1 MPTRTGSLD
10 SNIAVALPQRLRRRS
25 TQNRKIQNLDETR
38 FSLLLS
44 GKRLMLQE
52 DLGVAGTEEH
62 ETNFIEVTIVS
73 QEFLH
78 SS

>member
-1 MPTRTGSLD
+1 MPTRTGLLD

-52 DLGVAGTEEH
+52 DLGVAGTEKH

>member
-1 MPTRTGSLD
+1 
-10 SNIAVALPQRLRRRS
+10 
-25 TQNRKIQNLDETR
+25 
-38 FSLLLS
+38 
-44 GKRLMLQE
+44 MLQE